1 MRPPPR
7 QQKRFKRYLERG
19 IPFEKLQS
27 LILDDDPPDLQEDH
41 VASRQHD
48 RDLVAPV
55 SRKAHVPRLERNR
68 DASRINRQNQ
78 PDPVERV
85 MWSLRSTAV
94 FLELLAEAM
103 WRWSNDLETTLTDS
117 NGRLMEGRS
126 LHESGDQE
134 PRSASSYTNK
144 KR

>member
-1 MRPPPR
+1 MKPPPW

-27 LILDDDPPDLQEDH
+27 LILDDDPQDFQEDH

-48 RDLVAPV
+48 RELVAPV

-68 DASRINRQNQ
+68 EAACINRKYQL
-78 PDPVERV
+78 DPIQRV
-85 MWSLRSTAV
+85 MWALRSTAV

-103 WRWSNDLETTLTDS
+103 WRWSNDLETTLTDLDA
-117 NGRLMEGRS
+117 RLMEGRS
-126 LHESGDQE
+126 RHESGDQE
-134 PRSASSYTNK
+134 PRSASSYTT
-144 KR
+144 KRR